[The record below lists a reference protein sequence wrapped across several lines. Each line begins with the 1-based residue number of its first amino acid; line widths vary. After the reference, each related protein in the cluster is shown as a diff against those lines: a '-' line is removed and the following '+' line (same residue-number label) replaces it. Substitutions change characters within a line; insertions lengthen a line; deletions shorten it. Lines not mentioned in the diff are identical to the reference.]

1 MCIDRARFPRTVDT
15 MNRAEPIQRA
25 ATHDQAAHQTLTNE
39 QIRIETHDTL
49 RQRQILLS
57 LPDQFVCDYDIA
69 SVDGKAAQRDM
80 RTVRDRLNNLCN
92 RLHLV
97 GHGPWSRL
105 TRGLWKGEEAIR
117 TGTRTQADLPALP
130 ACCCRF

>member
-1 MCIDRARFPRTVDT
+1 
-15 MNRAEPIQRA
+15 
-25 ATHDQAAHQTLTNE
+25 
-39 QIRIETHDTL
+39 IRIETHDTL

-57 LPDQFVCDYDIA
+57 LPDQLVRHYDIA
-69 SVDGKAAQRDM
+69 SVDRKAAQRDM

-97 GHGPWSRL
+97 GHGPWSSL

-130 ACCCRF
+130 ASAAGLRQAGVVIRAYRRRRLRIICSKMGWYVANS